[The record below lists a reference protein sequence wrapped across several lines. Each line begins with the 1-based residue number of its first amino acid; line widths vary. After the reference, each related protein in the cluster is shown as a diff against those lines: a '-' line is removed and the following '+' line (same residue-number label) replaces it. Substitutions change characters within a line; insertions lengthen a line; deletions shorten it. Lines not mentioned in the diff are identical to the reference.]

1 MRFRLHTPPSLLHR
15 GFRLLWGGLIVSVAG
30 SQMQFWALLWHIRAL
45 SDQPIALGAIGAARI
60 IPIIIFSLVGGAV
73 ADAVDRRRILYVT
86 QGVRMAVA
94 LALAWLTYSGAITLG
109 HIYALTVIDATATA
123 FGLPARQSLTPNL
136 VPARDLPNA
145 FSLQSMAFTTG
156 SIVGP
161 AVSGL
166 VIGYLGQSWVYIL
179 NAVSY
184 LALFLALVLM
194 GPVEQQI
201 RLPRRGRAINRQAI
215 REGIEFIRH
224 HPIILSSMILD
235 FFATFFSSAN
245 ALLPIFARDILG
257 VGEIGYGWLSAAQS
271 AGAAITSLAI
281 SQVRT
286 IRRQG
291 VVLLGAVVSY
301 GVWTLLFGLSRNYA
315 LSFLALALM
324 GASDTVSMIIR
335 NTIRQLQTP
344 DYIRGRMT
352 SINQIF
358 FMGGPQLGELEAGL
372 VAQFL
377 GAPLAV
383 ISGGVG
389 CILAVGWIARRWPM
403 LPRYQGDEA

>member
-1 MRFRLHTPPSLLHR
+1 
-15 GFRLLWGGLIVSVAG
+15 
-30 SQMQFWALLWHIRAL
+30 MQFWALLWHIRVL
-45 SDQPIALGAIGAARI
+45 TDQPIALGAIGAARI
-60 IPIIIFSLVGGAV
+60 IPIVIFSLFGGLT
-73 ADAVDRRRILYVT
+73 ADSFDRRRILFFT
-86 QGVRMAVA
+86 QSVRMGVA
-94 LALAWLTYSGAITLG
+94 LMLSWLTFSGQISLW
-109 HIYALTVIDATATA
+109 HIYSLTVIDAIAHS

-136 VPARDLPNA
+136 VPPHDLPNA
-145 FSLQSMAFTTG
+145 FSMQSMAFTVG

-161 AVSGL
+161 ALSGL
-166 VIGYLGQSWVYIL
+166 VIGYLGQTWVYSI

-184 LALFLALVLM
+184 VALFLALILM

-201 RLPRRGRAINRQAI
+201 NIQRGGSKGNWLAI
-215 REGIEFIRH
+215 REGVEFILN

-257 VGEIGYGWLSAAQS
+257 VSEIGYGWLSAAQS
-271 AGAAITSLAI
+271 VGAALTSVII
-281 SQVRT
+281 SQIDT

-291 VVLLGAVVSY
+291 VILLLAVVSY
-301 GVWTLLFGLSRNYA
+301 GIWTLVFGISRSYVI
-315 LSFLALALM
+315 SFIALAMM
-324 GASDTVSMIIR
+324 GASDTISMIIR

-358 FMGGPQLGELEAGL
+358 FMGGPQLGEVEAGL

-377 GAPLAV
+377 GAPFAV
-383 ISGGVG
+383 ITGGLG
-389 CILAVGWIARRWPM
+389 CILAVGWIARRWPQ
-403 LPRYQGDEA
+403 LRTYHGNENL

>member
-1 MRFRLHTPPSLLHR
+1 MILHIPPSLRHR
-15 GFRLLWGGLIVSVAG
+15 RFRLLWSGLLVSAAGGR
-30 SQMQFWALLWHIRAL
+30 MQFWALLWHIRVL
-45 SDQPIALGAIGAARI
+45 TDQPIALGAIGAARI
-60 IPIIIFSLVGGAV
+60 IPIVIFSLFGGLT
-73 ADAVDRRRILYVT
+73 ADSFDRRRILFFT
-86 QGVRMAVA
+86 QSVRMGVA
-94 LALAWLTYSGAITLG
+94 LMLSWLTFSGQISLW
-109 HIYALTVIDATATA
+109 HIYSLTVIDAIAHS

-136 VPARDLPNA
+136 VPPHDLPNA
-145 FSLQSMAFTTG
+145 FSMQSMAFTVG

-161 AVSGL
+161 ALSGL
-166 VIGYLGQSWVYIL
+166 VIGYLGQTWVYSI

-184 LALFLALVLM
+184 VALFLALILM

-201 RLPRRGRAINRQAI
+201 NIQRGGSKGNWLAI
-215 REGIEFIRH
+215 REGVEFILN

-257 VGEIGYGWLSAAQS
+257 VSEIGYGWLSAAQS
-271 AGAAITSLAI
+271 VGAALTSVII
-281 SQVRT
+281 SQIDT

-291 VVLLGAVVSY
+291 VILLLAVVSY
-301 GVWTLLFGLSRNYA
+301 GIWTLVFGISRSYVI
-315 LSFLALALM
+315 SFIALAMM
-324 GASDTVSMIIR
+324 GASDTISMIIR

-358 FMGGPQLGELEAGL
+358 FMGGPQLGEVEAGL

-377 GAPLAV
+377 GAPFAV
-383 ISGGVG
+383 ITGGLG
-389 CILAVGWIARRWPM
+389 CILAVGWIARRWPQ
-403 LPRYQGDEA
+403 LRTYHGNENL

>member
-1 MRFRLHTPPSLLHR
+1 MRFRLHVPPALLLR
-15 GFRLLWGGLIVSVAG
+15 GFRLLWGGLIISVAG
-30 SQMQFWALLWHIRAL
+30 SQMQFWALLWHIRTL

-60 IPIIIFSLVGGAV
+60 VPIIIFSLVGGAV

-94 LALAWLTYSGAITLG
+94 LSLAWLTYSGEIALWY
-109 HIYALTVIDATATA
+109 IYALTVVDATATA

-166 VIGYLGQSWVYIL
+166 VIGYLGQSWVYVI

-184 LALFLALVLM
+184 LALFLALMLM

-201 RLPRRGRAINRQAI
+201 RLQRRGRVVNRQVI
-215 REGIEFIRH
+215 REGIEFILH

-257 VGEIGYGWLSAAQS
+257 VSEIGYGWLSAAQS
-271 AGAAITSLAI
+271 VGAAITSVAI

-291 VVLLGAVVSY
+291 VVLLGAVVSCDH
-301 GVWTLLFGLSRNYA
+301 S
-315 LSFLALALM
+315 
-324 GASDTVSMIIR
+324 
-335 NTIRQLQTP
+335 
-344 DYIRGRMT
+344 
-352 SINQIF
+352 
-358 FMGGPQLGELEAGL
+358 
-372 VAQFL
+372 
-377 GAPLAV
+377 
-383 ISGGVG
+383 
-389 CILAVGWIARRWPM
+389 AR
-403 LPRYQGDEA
+403 